1 MNHMMVLHYN
11 YSNRNRRWQQ
21 TNAPTSRAIS
31 MAMALHQCNTECIA
45 RCPMQHHQ
53 GFTGSHWTPPLGNY
67 LLRIAQVAARAIIN
81 TTMMQHAPIFL
92 AVLMVIAMWQ
102 YYTAHIAQWRRS
114 VAFIKAI
121 KRHHRASTRS
131 DIIQSDTPTPVVL
144 DIPS

>member
-1 MNHMMVLHYN
+1 VAANKCTYIAGHFDGHGA
-11 YSNRNRRWQQ
+11 
-21 TNAPTSRAIS
+21 APVQYGVHR
-31 MAMALHQCNTECIA
+31 L
-45 RCPMQHHQ
+45 MQHHQ